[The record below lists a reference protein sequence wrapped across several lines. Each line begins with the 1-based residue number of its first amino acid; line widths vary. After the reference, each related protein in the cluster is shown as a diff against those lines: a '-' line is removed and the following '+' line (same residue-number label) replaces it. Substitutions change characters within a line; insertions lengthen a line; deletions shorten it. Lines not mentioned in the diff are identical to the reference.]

1 MWVLDHLDDLA
12 SDFSAI
18 HGIPDI
24 LALDGPTFF
33 KLAYR
38 IGCYQGVMRDFV
50 LARAA
55 NEREEQAP
63 APSRPAR
70 VANGQR
76 QVVGGTRAELQM
88 APEFAG
94 IFSFATAG

>member
-1 MWVLDHLDDLA
+1 MLDHLDDLA

-24 LALDGPTFF
+24 LDLDGPAFMR
-33 KLAYR
+33 LAYR
-38 IGCYQGVMRDFV
+38 IGCYQGVMRDLV
-50 LARAA
+50 LAKAA
-55 NEREEQAP
+55 GEREER
-63 APSRPAR
+63 PSASPQP
-70 VANGQR
+70 ANGKR

-94 IFSFATAG
+94 IFSFATSE

>member
-1 MWVLDHLDDLA
+1 MLDHLDDLA
-12 SDFSAI
+12 SDFSAV
-18 HGIPDI
+18 HRVDDI

-33 KLAYR
+33 RLASR
-38 IGCYQGVMRDFV
+38 IGCYQGVMRDLV
-50 LARAA
+50 MAQAAEERA
-55 NEREEQAP
+55 ERAP
-63 APSRPAR
+63 ASQQPAWPG
-70 VANGQR
+70 NGQR